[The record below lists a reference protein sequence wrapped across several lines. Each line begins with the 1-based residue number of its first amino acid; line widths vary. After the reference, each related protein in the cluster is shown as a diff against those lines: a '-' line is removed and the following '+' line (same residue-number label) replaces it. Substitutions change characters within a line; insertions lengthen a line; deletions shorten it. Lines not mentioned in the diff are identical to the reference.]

1 MKKLIEKKINFSNK
15 FSGFSKL
22 WHPHIIAEMNEYEF
36 KLVKIKGEF
45 VWHSHNET
53 DEVFIVIEGQMTI
66 RFREGEV
73 SLKENEMY
81 VVPKGVEHMPIAT
94 NECKILLIEPKGII
108 NTGDIKNQLTV
119 KKETWI

>member
-1 MKKLIEKKINFSNK
+1 MSLTISAASVNDLIADPSSITGYST
-15 FSGFSKL
+15 ST
-22 WHPHIIAEMNEYEF
+22 A
-36 KLVKIKGEF
+36 
-45 VWHSHNET
+45 
-53 DEVFIVIEGQMTI
+53 IVIEGQMNI

-73 SLKENEMY
+73 SLTENEMY

-108 NTGDIKNQLTV
+108 NTGYIKNQLTV